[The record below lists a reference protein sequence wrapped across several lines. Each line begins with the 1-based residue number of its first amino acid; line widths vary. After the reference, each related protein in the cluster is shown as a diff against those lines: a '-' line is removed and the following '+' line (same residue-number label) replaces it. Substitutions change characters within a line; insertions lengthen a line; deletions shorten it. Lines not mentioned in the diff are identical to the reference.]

1 MQKMLD
7 SKIIIALDYSDKSQV
22 KELCAKLDN
31 EKCKL
36 KIGKQIFTKYGPS
49 IIEEVQSLG
58 FGVFLDLKFHDIP
71 ETVYKAC
78 IEAFK
83 LGVWMLNVHALGGAK
98 MMESAVKARNEV
110 NVDAKLIAVTLLT
123 SLDRLEISQ
132 DLTDNRINVVKS
144 LAAQAYSCKLDG
156 IVCSPADIRNIDNDD
171 TDFLYVTPGIR
182 LETSSDDHHEV
193 FTPKTAIDLGS
204 SYFVIG
210 RPITQAKDPM
220 VVINKILSSI

>member
-98 MMESAVKARNEV
+98 MMESAVRARNEV

-171 TDFLYVTPGIR
+171 ADFLYVTPGIR

-220 VVINKILSSI
+220 AVVNKILSSI

>member
-98 MMESAVKARNEV
+98 MMESAVRARNEV

-220 VVINKILSSI
+220 AVINKILSSI

>member
-1 MQKMLD
+1 
-7 SKIIIALDYSDKSQV
+7 
-22 KELCAKLDN
+22 
-31 EKCKL
+31 
-36 KIGKQIFTKYGPS
+36 
-49 IIEEVQSLG
+49 
-58 FGVFLDLKFHDIP
+58 
-71 ETVYKAC
+71 
-78 IEAFK
+78 
-83 LGVWMLNVHALGGAK
+83 
-98 MMESAVKARNEV
+98 MESAVKARNEV

>member
-58 FGVFLDLKFHDIP
+58 FSVFLDLKFHDIP

>member
-31 EKCKL
+31 KKCKL

-132 DLTDNRINVVKS
+132 NLTDNRINVVKS
-144 LAAQAYSCKLDG
+144 LAAQAHSCKLDG

-220 VVINKILSSI
+220 AVVNKILSSI

>member
-31 EKCKL
+31 KKCKL

-58 FGVFLDLKFHDIP
+58 FSVFLDLKFHDIP

-171 TDFLYVTPGIR
+171 ADFLYVTPGIR

>member
-98 MMESAVKARNEV
+98 MMESAVRARNEV

-171 TDFLYVTPGIR
+171 ADFLYVTPGIR

-220 VVINKILSSI
+220 AVINKILSSI

>member
-31 EKCKL
+31 KKCKL

-132 DLTDNRINVVKS
+132 DFTDNRINVVKS

>member
-98 MMESAVKARNEV
+98 MMESAVRARNEV

-132 DLTDNRINVVKS
+132 DLNRINVVKS

-171 TDFLYVTPGIR
+171 ADFLYVTPGIR

-220 VVINKILSSI
+220 AVVNKILSSI

>member
-58 FGVFLDLKFHDIP
+58 FDVFLDLKFHDIR

-98 MMESAVKARNEV
+98 MMESAVRARNEV

-220 VVINKILSSI
+220 AVINKILSSI

>member
-7 SKIIIALDYSDKSQV
+7 SKIIIALDYSEKSQV

-31 EKCKL
+31 KKCKL

-132 DLTDNRINVVKS
+132 NLTDNRINVVKS

>member
-98 MMESAVKARNEV
+98 MMESAVRARNEV

>member
-49 IIEEVQSLG
+49 INEEVQSLG

>member
-31 EKCKL
+31 KKCKL

-58 FGVFLDLKFHDIP
+58 FSVFLDLKFHDIP

-193 FTPKTAIDLGS
+193 FTPKRAIDLGS

-220 VVINKILSSI
+220 AVINKILSSI

>member
-7 SKIIIALDYSDKSQV
+7 SKIIIALDYSEKSQV

-31 EKCKL
+31 KKCKL
-36 KIGKQIFTKYGPS
+36 KIGKQIFTRYGPS

-58 FGVFLDLKFHDIP
+58 FDVFLDLKFHDIP

-98 MMESAVKARNEV
+98 MMESAVRARNEV

-123 SLDRLEISQ
+123 SLDKLEISQ
-132 DLTDNRINVVKS
+132 DPTYNRISVVRS

-182 LETSSDDHHEV
+182 LETSRDDHHEV

-210 RPITQAKDPM
+210 RPITKAKDPM
-220 VVINKILSSI
+220 AVINKILSSI

>member
-98 MMESAVKARNEV
+98 MMESAVRARNEV

-132 DLTDNRINVVKS
+132 DFTDNRINVVKS

-171 TDFLYVTPGIR
+171 ADFLYVTPGIR

>member
-182 LETSSDDHHEV
+182 LETSRDDHHEV
-193 FTPKTAIDLGS
+193 FTPKRAIDLGS

-220 VVINKILSSI
+220 AVINKILSSI